1 MTLFLVL
8 YCLCE
13 FVVYCCCWL
22 LVGLWVCGYSLGLWL
37 CLRAVG
43 PGFEGLGL
51 GLCFPGFWVYVL
63 AVVVGGLC
71 CFVGLLFVDGG

>member
-13 FVVYCCCWL
+13 FVVYCCCWVTGWV
-22 LVGLWVCGYSLGLWL
+22 VGLWLFVGFVVVFARCGFRFRGI
-37 CLRAVG
+37 
-43 PGFEGLGL
+43 GL

-71 CFVGLLFVDGG
+71 CGVGLLFVDGG